1 MTGTA
6 SPQAN
11 KSFKDRLEH
20 HPLVTVFLIVLG
32 SVAATAAVMNWV
44 NGDYT
49 RNKHEAELAT
59 AKNQYESR
67 IRDLEDKIRDLSA
80 DSRKTELLPKQSE
93 PGTTAADGPA
103 SKPNSSPIV
112 DSSNRT
118 KLARASAFISKA
130 RSLYEKKQYQAAISE
145 CDKALNIDSK
155 NETARQLRAEIQ
167 NTMKI
172 LSPQ

>member
-1 MTGTA
+1 MVTIFLAVMASVVLTA
-6 SPQAN
+6 
-11 KSFKDRLEH
+11 
-20 HPLVTVFLIVLG
+20 G
-32 SVAATAAVMNWV
+32 VMNWI

-59 AKNQYESR
+59 TKNQYESR

-80 DSRKTELLPKQSE
+80 AARKTEVPAKQSE
-93 PGTTAADGPA
+93 PETNALDGLAAKPSSAPA
-103 SKPNSSPIV
+103 V

-118 KLARASAFISKA
+118 NMARASTFILKA
-130 RSLYEKKQYQAAISE
+130 RSLYEKKQYQAAINE
-145 CDKALNIDSK
+145 CDKALSVDSK

-172 LSPQ
+172 LNPR